1 MATDSVAA
9 PTPAPYPAPAGARR
23 PHYWQL
29 PAFLAGVAA
38 VALAA
43 AKFPVAPD
51 TPTARHHRNVKSLK
65 LALDAKPL
73 DAAAVES
80 LAATVAA
87 DPAAD
92 AEARLL
98 AGTALVAVAE
108 QSPPRDGPPEADPW
122 RRAAAQLAAVEAG
135 GLAGG
140 DDRKRLAFR
149 HAKAEAALNAGD
161 AKLLALTLADVPP
174 GEEIEGERRRLLAEC
189 YLRQA
194 PPDFKH
200 AREELQAYL
209 SSSLRLHPV
218 TAARA
223 KQKLAGVHLSLNDRD
238 KARTCLKEIGA
249 TAPADV
255 QALAKAQLG
264 RLAADENKFAEAV
277 ADFEAALANPALPA
291 DDRQRLGYEI
301 ATCHLHAKNPA
312 PNPAAAAP
320 YLEATAKGTG
330 PSAANAGVLLAQT
343 MLHDPAGRGRRGAAI
358 DALAVVAKSPAL
370 AGLPDGPP
378 RDENLP
384 LVKDARAAFEQA
396 IATCQSEG
404 DFASAVRAATEYSP
418 VARPGRATEKRAE
431 ANAAW
436 GTALK
441 ADPATAAAAT
451 EKLAD
456 AATSFAALAAT
467 FPTPAGKADLLRRA
481 AQCHRA
487 AGDDKAAAALID
499 QLTQTPGLADDV
511 IATAFVEKADGL
523 LAGSQFDDGVKA
535 LRQAMARPTPA
546 AATARVRLAVAHLDH
561 ARLRLKTATTEAA
574 KQEVQGMMQLGKDL
588 LAAAVNAPGESAV
601 EKDAQQLALFEMGKL
616 HLNQMDLSEAETRFR
631 QLLQTHPAGTQAGQG
646 KLYLASCLLLMAR
659 GDHQGGRPPA
669 DADAKLAEARKLFE
683 ALSESADPFLRTQA
697 DIRLANATL
706 LLRKYDEMPAL
717 CDKLAKRYEGKVEEL
732 IIRSMLYT
740 AYHFADRLEPAAGVR
755 VQMQELFHKL
765 PDSAFPGG
773 ADEYTR
779 DYWQREWFAPL
790 KAK

>member
-9 PTPAPYPAPAGARR
+9 TPPTPTPAGARR
-23 PHYWQL
+23 THYWQL

-38 VALAA
+38 VALAV

-51 TPTARHHRNVKSLK
+51 TPTARHQRNVKTLK
-65 LALDAKPL
+65 LALEAKSL
-73 DAAAVES
+73 DAPAVES

-92 AEARLL
+92 AAAKLL

-108 QSPPRDGPPEADPW
+108 QSPPRTGPDDAPDADAW

-135 GLAGG
+135 GLASA

-149 HAKAEAALNAGD
+149 QAKAQAALAAGD

-194 PPDFKH
+194 PPDPKH

-209 SSSLRLHPV
+209 SSSLRLHPA

-223 KQKLAGVHLSLNDRD
+223 KHKLAGVHLSLNDRD
-238 KARTCLKEIGA
+238 KARACLKEIGP

-264 RLAADENKFAEAV
+264 RLAAAENQYAEAV
-277 ADFEAALANPALPA
+277 AEFEAALANPALPTA
-291 DDRQRLGYEI
+291 DREGVTYELG
-301 ATCHLHAKNPA
+301 CNLLGAKK
-312 PNPAAAAP
+312 PAAAVP
-320 YLEATAKGTG
+320 HLEAAAKGAG
-330 PSAANAGVLLAQT
+330 PQAASAGVLLAHV
-343 MLHDPAGRGRRGAAI
+343 LLADPAGRGRRAPAI
-358 DALAVVAKSPAL
+358 DALATAAKVPTL
-370 AGLPDGPP
+370 AGVADGPP
-378 RDENLP
+378 RDENSTL
-384 LVKDARAAFEQA
+384 LKDARAAFEEA
-396 IATCQSEG
+396 IATCVSEG

-436 GTALK
+436 GTSLK
-441 ADPATAAAAT
+441 ADPATLPAAAQ
-451 EKLAD
+451 KLAD
-456 AATSFAALAAT
+456 AAADFAALAAT
-467 FPTPAGKADLLRRA
+467 FPTPAGKADLMKRA

-499 QLTQTPGLADDV
+499 QLTQTPGVSDDV

-546 AATARVRLAVAHLDH
+546 AATARVKLAIAHIEQ
-561 ARLRLKTATTEAA
+561 ARGRHKAATTEAA
-574 KQEVQGMMQLGKDL
+574 KQEVQGMMQLGRDL
-588 LAAAVNAPGESAV
+588 LAAAVNATGESAV

-631 QLLQTHPAGTQAGQG
+631 QLLQSHPTGAQAGQG

-669 DADAKLAEARKLFE
+669 DADAKLTEARKLFE
-683 ALSESADPFLRTQA
+683 ALSESTDPFLRTQA

-779 DYWQREWFAPL
+779 EYWQREWFAPL